1 MLTTSARHWQQ
12 LEAQRERVARH
23 RIEAQ
28 QRHGRACAEVA
39 AIAAGNTEAQLSASA
54 SEAEIAAHADRRAAL
69 MAERIAGLGPMVDAA
84 SLLRWLNDEVVR
96 LQARAFVV
104 RKGHESQRIAG
115 LLARAQAPEW
125 WRRQL
130 RREVRQRAE
139 AQAIHAG
146 EVNARSGQWY
156 ASDETVKRR
165 LLQNRRNAAIL
176 ERTELENEDGQ
187 VFTLKAL
194 ADKGTGNK
202 AIRRGE
208 LMTRI
213 RGCEEWAE
221 AEGHRGVFL
230 TLTAP
235 SRFHQHS
242 TRIGGMNPKYRG
254 ATPRDA
260 QDWLCAAWARAR
272 ARLHRIGVQAYG
284 FRVAEPHQDG
294 CPHWHALV
302 WVPAGQV
309 WRLVL
314 AIKRHWLADEG
325 DEPGARAHRCKA
337 VMMRSGHASGYVAK
351 YIAKNID
358 DAGAVGIEGHRDEFE
373 GEGAEL
379 QGELWANPAVRV
391 EAWAAAWGIRQFQ
404 AIGQPPVTVWRELR
418 RVKAEAVESAPAR
431 VQLAWDGVNREGD
444 QRACW
449 ATFLDMQGGT
459 NTGREYRI
467 RVAKLRALHHGRY
480 EVVELA
486 KPVGVYASEA
496 PDVLV
501 QSTRKEWKPR
511 GSRGSA
517 CGATGGPNAAAAR
530 AVSRP
535 GEVSG
540 ATRSAPP
547 WTRVNNCTRP
557 TIGRTLSGL
566 GIELAMPLEGIRGGL
581 NQWAGGLS
589 TLKGKPC
596 GTPPPSRPS

>member
-1 MLTTSARHWQQ
+1 MLTTSAHWLA
-12 LEAQRERVARH
+12 LERQRERIAAH
-23 RIEAQ
+23 RTEVS
-28 QRHGRACAEVA
+28 QRHGRACAQVA
-39 AIAAGNTEAQLSASA
+39 AVAAWNAEQPLPTTA
-54 SEAEIAAHADRRAAL
+54 SEAEIAALADRRAAL
-69 MAERIAGLGPMVDAA
+69 MRDRIAALTDPLQVAD
-84 SLLRWLNDEVVR
+84 LLRWLNGHLESMR
-96 LQARAFVV
+96 ARPFAFKPG
-104 RKGHESQRIAG
+104 RPEGDQLAG
-115 LLARAQAPEW
+115 FLRRAEAPEW
-125 WRRQL
+125 WRRQV

-139 AQAIHAG
+139 AEAIHAG
-146 EVNARSGQWY
+146 QVNAKAGAWY
-156 ASDETVKRR
+156 CSDETVRRR
-165 LLQNRRNAAIL
+165 LAQVRRNVAIL

-272 ARLHRIGVQAYG
+272 ARLHRIGIEAYG

-325 DEPGARAHRCKA
+325 DEAGAREHRCKA
-337 VMMRSGHASGYVAK
+337 VLMKSGHASGYVAK

-358 DAGAVGIEGHRDEFE
+358 DAGAVQFEGHRDEFE
-373 GEGAEL
+373 GEGSTL
-379 QGELWANPAVRV
+379 QGELWANPALRV

-418 RVKAEAVESAPAR
+418 RVQAEAIEAAPPR
-431 VQLAWDGVNREGD
+431 VQLAWDGVNRDDEK
-444 QRACW
+444 RACW
-449 ATFLDMQGGT
+449 ATFLDLQGGT
-459 NTGREYRI
+459 NTGRDYRI
-467 RVAKLRALHHGRY
+467 RLAKLRTLHHGRY
-480 EVVELA
+480 EVAEVA
-486 KPVGVYASEA
+486 RPVGVYASEA

-511 GSRGSA
+511 GARGA
-517 CGATGGPNAAAAR
+517 GAAMQAPREPQAR
-530 AVSRP
+530 A
-535 GEVSG
+535 
-540 ATRSAPP
+540 P

-557 TIGRTLSGL
+557 TIGTRLSGL
-566 GIELAMPLEGIRGGL
+566 GIVLAMPLEGI
-581 NQWAGGLS
+581 
-589 TLKGKPC
+589 KGDL
-596 GTPPPSRPS
+596 TRWQT